1 MWYGGRWLCVGS
13 SQEGWA
19 LEWAASSHSRS
30 LTLLHSLG
38 LLLHVGATVI
48 YYSLH
53 HATPIHS
60 SGTLKFSK
68 YCRLLWLMKEDCLTF
83 ISATGRRAEE
93 WLLSLGVNNDPL
105 RSSISIIIMIAISI
119 LINCVHFALTVV
131 YMHEDRVRTNGRQ
144 DWSTAQG
151 LVKPQREDLFDHG

>member
-1 MWYGGRWLCVGS
+1 MALCWLLSGRLSAGVGCQL
-13 SQEGWA
+13 SQQEFDA
-19 LEWAASSHSRS
+19 
-30 LTLLHSLG
+30 HSLG

-151 LVKPQREDLFDHG
+151 LVKPQREDLFDRG